1 MGTTRSKPGNKTER
15 ERLRHQLL
23 GSGCPPARIAVEM
36 AARWQFNLRQAW
48 RYTHGLSQT
57 EVAARCNDLVGDG
70 RAPMTGKR
78 ISEYE
83 AWPQRG
89 LRPTVHVL
97 ALLARVY
104 GTVPRALLGDDE
116 LPLLPE
122 SERLVLDQLPQPGTT
137 AVPPEPASVAETEP
151 FGPAAVRAAAHASG
165 LHAERAEVT
174 EVGAITLEQLDHDV
188 VQLARSYIL
197 TQPAEIFG
205 ELIRVRDRVYQ
216 LLRRRAHPAQQ
227 SHLYLLAGQT
237 CGLLASASM
246 ELGCYGAAAEQSR
259 AAWVYAE
266 VIGHNGLKA
275 WLRGTQALIAFW
287 SGNPREAATL
297 AESGRE
303 YLQRGTGF
311 VRLCNIESRAWAHLG
326 DIRETRKVIGM
337 GHQARERATEPDQLH
352 DLVGGEFGFDE
363 ARQFFCNAGA
373 WVQVGKP
380 VPAIEAAER
389 ALRLYATDAERNRR
403 YGGEASARL
412 EMTDGYLATRDLDAA
427 GASLH
432 PVISTAATTGVAQ
445 LATRLSEICATL
457 NTPLYRNSRE
467 ARELAERIRTHPALT
482 NH

>member
-1 MGTTRSKPGNKTER
+1 MGTSGAKPGSKPER

-23 GSGCPPARIAVEM
+23 AAGSSPARIAAEM
-36 AARWQFNLRQAW
+36 AGRWQFNPRQAW

-57 EVAARCNDLVGDG
+57 AVAARCNDLLGDP

-89 LRPTVHVL
+89 IRPTIHVL

-104 GTVPRALLGDDE
+104 GTVPRALLGEDE

-122 SERLVLDQLPQPGTT
+122 PERLVLDQLAPAAEPAAAPAPGTLD
-137 AVPPEPASVAETEP
+137 A
-151 FGPAAVRAAAHASG
+151 AAVRAAAHASG
-165 LHAERAEVT
+165 AHAEHAEIT

-188 VQLARSYIL
+188 VQLARSSIL
-197 TQPAEIFG
+197 VQPAEIFG
-205 ELIRVRDRVYQ
+205 ELVRVRDRVFQ
-216 LLRRRAHPAQQ
+216 LLQRRAHPAQQ

-237 CGLLASASM
+237 CGLLAGASM

-266 VIGHNGLKA
+266 IIGHNGLKA

-287 SGNPREAATL
+287 SGNPREAAHL
-297 AESGRE
+297 AKAGRE
-303 YLQRGTGF
+303 YLRHGTGF
-311 VRLCNIESRAWAHLG
+311 VRLCNIESRAWAYLG
-326 DIRETRKVIGM
+326 DVRETHAVISM
-337 GHQARERATEPDQLH
+337 GHRAREQATEPDELH

-363 ARQFFCNAGA
+363 ARQSFCNAGA

-380 VPAIEAAER
+380 VLAIEAAER

-403 YGGEASARL
+403 YGGEASTRL
-412 EMTDGYLATRDLDAA
+412 EMTDGYLAVRELDAA
-427 GASLH
+427 DAALD
-432 PVISTAATTGVAQ
+432 PVIGTPATAGVAH
-445 LATRLSEICATL
+445 LSTRLTDICTTL
-457 NTPLYRNSRE
+457 DTAPYRNSRE
-467 ARELAERIRTHPALT
+467 ARELAERIRAHPALAGP
-482 NH
+482 

>member
-1 MGTTRSKPGNKTER
+1 MGTSGSKPGSKPER

-23 GSGCPPARIAVEM
+23 AGGSSPARIAAEI
-36 AARWQFNLRQAW
+36 AGRWQFNPRQAW

-57 EVAARCNDLVGDG
+57 AVAARCNDLLGDG

-89 LRPTVHVL
+89 SRPTVHIL

-104 GTVPRALLGDDE
+104 GTVPRALLGEDE

-122 SERLVLDQLPQPGTT
+122 SERLVLDQLPPAEEDA
-137 AVPPEPASVAETEP
+137 AVPPPESGLSA
-151 FGPAAVRAAAHASG
+151 AAVRAAARASG
-165 LHAERAEVT
+165 AHAEFAEVT

-188 VQLARSYIL
+188 VELARTSIL

-205 ELIRVRDRVYQ
+205 ELVRVRDRVFG
-216 LLRRRAHPAQQ
+216 LLGRRAHPAQQ

-237 CGLLASASM
+237 CGLLANASM

-266 VIGHNGLKA
+266 IIGHNGLKG

-287 SGNPREAATL
+287 SGNPREAAHL
-297 AESGRE
+297 AKAGRE
-303 YLQRGTGF
+303 HVRHGTGF

-326 DIRETRKVIGM
+326 DVRETQKVIGM
-337 GHQARERATEPDQLH
+337 GHHARDHSTEPDELH

-363 ARQFFCNAGA
+363 ARQSFCNAGA

-380 VPAIEAAER
+380 VLAIEAAER
-389 ALRLYATDAERNRR
+389 ALRLYATDAERGRR
-403 YGGEASARL
+403 YGGEASTRL
-412 EMTDGYLATRDLDAA
+412 EMTDGYLAMRELDAA
-427 GASLH
+427 DHALD
-432 PVISTAATTGVAQ
+432 PVIGISATTGVAH
-445 LATRLSEICATL
+445 LTTRLSDMCATL
-457 NTPLYRNSRE
+457 DTPPYRNSRE
-467 ARELAERIRTHPALT
+467 ARELAERIRAHPAMAT
-482 NH
+482 EP

>member
-1 MGTTRSKPGNKTER
+1 MGTSGSKPGSKPER

-23 GSGCPPARIAVEM
+23 AGGSSPARIAAEM
-36 AARWQFNLRQAW
+36 AGRWQFNPRQAW

-57 EVAARCNDLVGDG
+57 AVAARCNDLLGDD

-89 LRPTVHVL
+89 IRPTVHVL

-104 GTVPRALLGDDE
+104 GTVPRALLGEDE

-122 SERLVLDQLPQPGTT
+122 SERLVLDQLAP
-137 AVPPEPASVAETEP
+137 AEEDAAAAPPSPESGRLSV
-151 FGPAAVRAAAHASG
+151 AAVRAAAHASG
-165 LHAERAEVT
+165 AHAELAEVT

-188 VQLARSYIL
+188 VELARTSIL

-205 ELIRVRDRVYQ
+205 ELVRVRDRVFQ

-237 CGLLASASM
+237 CGLLANASM

-266 VIGHNGLKA
+266 IIGHNGLKA

-287 SGNPREAATL
+287 SGNPREAAQL
-297 AESGRE
+297 ANAGRE
-303 YLQRGTGF
+303 YLRHGTGF

-326 DIRETRKVIGM
+326 DLRATQKVIGM
-337 GHQARERATEPDQLH
+337 GHLAREHVTEPDELH

-363 ARQFFCNAGA
+363 ARQSFCNAGA

-380 VPAIEAAER
+380 VLAIEAAER
-389 ALRLYATDAERNRR
+389 ALRLYASDAERNRR
-403 YGGEASARL
+403 YGGEASTRL
-412 EMTDGYLATRDLDAA
+412 EMTDGYLATRELDAA
-427 GASLH
+427 GVVLD
-432 PVISTAATTGVAQ
+432 PVISTSATAGVAH
-445 LATRLSEICATL
+445 LATRLSDICTTL
-457 NTPLYRNSRE
+457 DTPLYRNSRE
-467 ARELAERIRTHPALT
+467 AKELAERIRAHPALT
-482 NH
+482 TG

>member
-1 MGTTRSKPGNKTER
+1 MGTSGSKPGSKPER

-23 GSGCPPARIAVEM
+23 AGGSSPAKIAAEM
-36 AARWQFNLRQAW
+36 TGRWQFNPRQAW

-57 EVAARCNDLVGDG
+57 AVAARCNDLLGDG

-104 GTVPRALLGDDE
+104 GTVPRALLGEDE

-122 SERLVLDQLPQPGTT
+122 PERLVLEQLPPAEPDAAPPPPGPGRLN
-137 AVPPEPASVAETEP
+137 A
-151 FGPAAVRAAAHASG
+151 AAVNAAAHASG
-165 LHAERAEVT
+165 AHAERAEIT

-188 VQLARSYIL
+188 VQLARTSIR

-205 ELIRVRDRVYQ
+205 ELVRVRDRVFR
-216 LLRRRAHPAQQ
+216 LLQRQAHPAQQ

-237 CGLLASASM
+237 CGLLANASM

-266 VIGHNGLKA
+266 IIGHSGLKA

-287 SGNPREAATL
+287 SGNPREAADL
-297 AESGRE
+297 AQAGRE
-303 YLQRGTGF
+303 YLRNGTGF

-326 DIRETRKVIGM
+326 DVRETQKVIGL
-337 GHQARERATEPDQLH
+337 GHHAREHVTEPDELH

-363 ARQFFCNAGA
+363 ARQSFCNAGA

-380 VPAIEAAER
+380 VLAIEAAER
-389 ALRLYATDAERNRR
+389 ALGLYSTDAERHRR
-403 YGGEASARL
+403 YGGEASTRL
-412 EMTDGYLATRDLDAA
+412 EMTDGYLATRELDAA
-427 GASLH
+427 DAALD
-432 PVISTAATTGVAQ
+432 PVISTSATAGVAH
-445 LATRLSEICATL
+445 LAARLSDICATL
-457 NTPLYRNSRE
+457 DTAPYRSSRE
-467 ARELAERIRTHPALT
+467 ARELAERIRAHPALSAGR
-482 NH
+482 

>member
-1 MGTTRSKPGNKTER
+1 MGTSGAKPGSKPDR

-23 GSGCPPARIAVEM
+23 AAGCDPARIAAEM
-36 AARWQFNLRQAW
+36 AGRWQFNPRQAW

-57 EVAARCNDLVGDG
+57 AVAARCNDLLGDG

-89 LRPTVHVL
+89 IRPTVHVL

-104 GTVPRALLGDDE
+104 GTVPRALLADDE

-122 SERLVLDQLPQPGTT
+122 SERLVLDQLP
-137 AVPPEPASVAETEP
+137 AAEPAAPQPEAGGLSA
-151 FGPAAVRAAAHASG
+151 AAVRAAAHASG
-165 LHAERAEVT
+165 AHAELAEVT

-188 VQLARSYIL
+188 VQLARTAMHL
-197 TQPAEIFG
+197 QPAEIFG
-205 ELIRVRDRVYQ
+205 ELVRVRDRVFQ

-227 SHLYLLAGQT
+227 THLYLLAGQT

-266 VIGHNGLKA
+266 IIGHNGLKA

-287 SGNPREAATL
+287 SGNPREAAQL
-297 AESGRE
+297 AEAGRE
-303 YLQRGTGF
+303 HLRQGTGF

-326 DIRETRKVIGM
+326 DVRETQRVIGM
-337 GHQARERATEPDQLH
+337 GHRAREQATEPDELH
-352 DLVGGEFGFDE
+352 DVVGGEFGFDE
-363 ARQFFCNAGA
+363 ARQSFCNAGA

-380 VPAIEAAER
+380 VLAVEAAER
-389 ALRLYATDAERNRR
+389 ALRLYASEAERTRR
-403 YGGEASARL
+403 YGGEASTRL
-412 EMTDGYLATRDLDAA
+412 EMTDGYLALRELDAA
-427 GASLH
+427 DVALD
-432 PVISTAATTGVAQ
+432 PVIGTSATAGVAH
-445 LATRLSEICATL
+445 LATRLSGICETL
-457 NTPLYRNSRE
+457 DSPPFRSSRE
-467 ARELAERIRTHPALT
+467 ARELADRIRAHPVLR
-482 NH
+482 